1 MILRRTCL
9 LALLSLLA
17 GCATPQPAPYRLTI
31 AHLNDV
37 HSHLDP
43 EPVTLPLRGADGVRR
58 PVTLSHGGFARAAAA
73 IAAIRAAE
81 PNVLA
86 LHAGDALTGDLY
98 FNLNDGRADAALMN
112 TVCFDAMTLGNHEFD
127 HGDGGLKRF
136 LDALGEGPCHTPV
149 LSANARFGPASPLNP
164 AVAPGAVRPAVVL
177 TRGGRRIGVIGLTV
191 AAKTQYAS
199 RPDPGT
205 TFADE
210 AASAQAQ
217 IDRLRAQGVD
227 RIVLLSHLGYQRE
240 QALAGRVNG
249 VDVIVGG
256 DSHTLLGPATL
267 ADYGLTPDGPYPT
280 EVSDARGRRV
290 CVVQAW
296 QYAYMVGELTVDF
309 DAAGDV
315 LHCGGQPW
323 LLLGDDLRRDGKP
336 VGDADR
342 AAMLADLAPSDA
354 LRVIAP
360 DARAEAVLA
369 PYRAARLHF
378 GDQVVAL
385 ATRNLC
391 LRRVPG
397 RRLDPSRSTLGDAC
411 DRQPRVIA
419 HGGDV
424 QQRVAEA
431 FLQQGRR
438 FGGADVALV
447 NGGGVRV
454 DLPQGEVRVRDV
466 YALLPFRNTLVRLTL
481 RGDELQAALED
492 ALDPIVD
499 PAQRSSGGYPYAAG
513 LRWHVDPNQPRGQRF
528 SQLEIA
534 RDGQWQPLEPAT
546 QYRLIVSDFLA
557 DGGDR
562 YATLATIRGERR
574 LDLGLDYAEAFLRYL
589 ADQPGTPPRLTPPD
603 EDGFSTRR
611 FVDLQPSPEEPR
623 QP

>member
-1 MILRRTCL
+1 MIPRWTRT
-9 LALLSLLA
+9 LAILSLLA

-37 HSHLDP
+37 HSHLDA
-43 EPVTLPLRGADGVRR
+43 EPITLPLRDADGTRR
-58 PVTLSHGGFARAAAA
+58 PVSLSHGGFARAASA

-149 LSANARFGPASPLNP
+149 LSANVRFGPDSPLNP
-164 AVAPGAVRPAVVL
+164 TTAPGAVQPATVL
-177 TRGGRRIGVIGLTV
+177 TRGGQRIGVIGLTV
-191 AAKTQYAS
+191 ADKTQHAS

-210 AASAQAQ
+210 ATSAQTQ

-227 RIVLLSHLGYQRE
+227 KIVLLSHLGYERE
-240 QALAGRVNG
+240 QALATALDG

-267 ADYGLTPDGPYPT
+267 ADRALTPAGPYPT
-280 EVSDARGRRV
+280 VAHDSHGRTV

-296 QYAYMVGELTVDF
+296 QYAYAVGELTVDF
-309 DAAGDV
+309 DAAGNV
-315 LHCGGQPW
+315 LRCGGQPW
-323 LLLGDDLRRDGKP
+323 LLLGDDPHRNGQP
-336 VGDADR
+336 VSDADR
-342 AAMLADLAPSDA
+342 AAILADLAASGA

-360 DARAEAVLA
+360 DARTEAVLA
-369 PYRAARLHF
+369 PYRTAREAF
-378 GDQVVAL
+378 GAKVVAR
-385 ATRNLC
+385 AAEDLC

-397 RRLDPSRSTLGDAC
+397 TRLDPSRSTLGDAC
-411 DRQPRVIA
+411 DRLPRVIA

-424 QQRVAEA
+424 QQRVADA
-431 FLQQGRR
+431 FLRQGRR
-438 FGGADVALV
+438 FGGADIALV

-454 DLPQGEVRVRDV
+454 DLPQGEIRVRDV

-481 RGDELQAALED
+481 SGAEIKATLED
-492 ALDPIVD
+492 ALAPVLD
-499 PAQRSSGGYPYAAG
+499 PAIRSSGGYPYAAG
-513 LRWHVDPNQPRGQRF
+513 LRWHVDLNQPRGARF
-528 SQLEIA
+528 ARLEIE
-534 RDGQWQPLEPAT
+534 REGQWQPLDPAA
-546 QYRLIVSDFLA
+546 QYQLIVSDFLA

-562 YATLATIRGERR
+562 YATLATIRGARR
-574 LDLGLDYAEAFLRYL
+574 IDIGLDYAEAFLAYL
-589 ADQPGTPPRLTPPD
+589 QALPDAMLTPPD
-603 EDGFSTRR
+603 DGDYSTWGV
-611 FVDLQPSPEEPR
+611 VDLR
-623 QP
+623 